1 MSIHLQ
7 RQISKL
13 KEMILSMG
21 TLTEEAVA
29 KATRAIETRD
39 PLLAKQ
45 VIDGDSE
52 IDLMEIDVEEE
63 CLHTLALHQPV
74 ALDLRYVVA
83 VLKINND
90 LERIADLAVN
100 VAEKVTFLRQVSAPV
115 AANFELPGMAKSVR
129 AMLKQSLDAL
139 VNIDP
144 ELAEQ
149 VRAADDHVDLVHKE
163 MYRVVEQ
170 NIRAEPEKVEALVNL
185 LGVSRNLERIAD
197 HAVNIAEDVIYLAKG
212 DILRHSRPHPLR
224 NDAAS

>member
-1 MSIHLQ
+1 MSLHLQ

-13 KEMILSMG
+13 KQMILSMG

-39 PLLAKQ
+39 PQLAKA

-52 IDLMEIDVEEE
+52 IDLMEIDIEEE

-100 VAEKVTFLRQVSAPV
+100 VAEKVNFLRQVSNPV
-115 AANFELPGMAKSVR
+115 AENFELPEMAKSVR
-129 AMLKQSLDAL
+129 TMLKQSLDAL
-139 VNIDP
+139 VNIDS
-144 ELAEQ
+144 ELAEK
-149 VRAADDHVDLVHKE
+149 VRAADDQVDLVHKQ
-163 MYRVVEQ
+163 MYKVVEQ
-170 NIRAEPEKVEALVNL
+170 NIRAQPEKVEALVNL

-197 HAVNIAEDVIYLAKG
+197 HAVNIAEDVIYLARG

-224 NDAAS
+224 KDVVG